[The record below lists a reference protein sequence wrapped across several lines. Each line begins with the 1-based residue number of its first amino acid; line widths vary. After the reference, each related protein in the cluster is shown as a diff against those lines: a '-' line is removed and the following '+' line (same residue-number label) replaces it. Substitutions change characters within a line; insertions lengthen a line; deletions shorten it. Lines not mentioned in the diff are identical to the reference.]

1 MITYRRL
8 LISDISFIDKL
19 ILDEKKNYEIFL
31 KIGWSTKQI
40 LNQLNK
46 NTNFSFGIFFNN
58 SLISFILG
66 DLFNI
71 EKISEY
77 EILLL
82 YVVKE
87 HRSKGFGTK
96 LLQKIEEKN
105 YCLKKI
111 YLEVS
116 ENNLEGIYF
125 YKKMNFKKIYKRKNY
140 FSLQD
145 KKNNAFVMLK
155 NYWYEKK

>member
-1 MITYRRL
+1 MINYRKLSIKDIDSIDR
-8 LISDISFIDKL
+8 LISV
-19 ILDEKKNYEIFL
+19 EKNNYKEFL
-31 KIGWSTKQI
+31 KMGWSTSQI

-46 NTNFSFGIFFNN
+46 NTNFSFGSFFND

-82 YVVKE
+82 YVCKDF
-87 HRSKGFGTK
+87 RNKGLGIN
-96 LLQKIEEKN
+96 LLKKIEGN
-105 YCLKKI
+105 NNFLKKI

-116 ENNLEGIYF
+116 ENNLEGISF
-125 YKKMNFKKIYKRKNY
+125 YKKMNFKIISKRKNY
-140 FSLQD
+140 FLVQD
-145 KKNNAFVMLK
+145 KKIDALMMLK
-155 NYWYEKK
+155 NY

>member
-1 MITYRRL
+1 MITCHKL
-8 LISDISFIDKL
+8 QINDIDFIDKL
-19 ILDEKKNYEIFL
+19 ILVEKHNYEEFL
-31 KIGWSTKQI
+31 RIGWSTKQI

-46 NTNFSFGIFFNN
+46 NTNFSFGIFSNN

-82 YVVKE
+82 YVCKNF
-87 HRSKGFGTK
+87 RNKGLGKK
-96 LLQKIEEKN
+96 LIRKIEKN
-105 YCLKKI
+105 NSSLKKI

-116 ENNLEGIYF
+116 ENNLKGISF
-125 YKKMNFKKIYKRKNY
+125 YKKINFKKIYKRKNY
-140 FSLQD
+140 FSLID

-155 NYWYEKK
+155 NY

>member
-1 MITYRRL
+1 MITCRRL
-8 LISDISFIDKL
+8 FISDISFLDNL
-19 ILDEKKNYEIFL
+19 ILDEKNNYEEFL

-46 NTNFSFGIFFNN
+46 NTNFSFGIFSNN
-58 SLISFILG
+58 SLISLILG

-87 HRSKGFGTK
+87 HRSKRLGTK
-96 LLQKIEEKN
+96 LLQKIKEKN
-105 YCLKKI
+105 NCLKKI

-116 ENNLEGIYF
+116 EKNLEGISF
-125 YKKMNFKKIYKRKNY
+125 YKTKTLL
-140 FSLQD
+140 S
-145 KKNNAFVMLK
+145 
-155 NYWYEKK
+155 

>member
-8 LISDISFIDKL
+8 LISDIDFIDKL
-19 ILDEKKNYEIFL
+19 ILDEKNNYEEFL
-31 KIGWSTKQI
+31 KMGWSTKQI
-40 LNQLNK
+40 KNQLNK
-46 NTNFSFGIFFNN
+46 NINLSFGGFYNN
-58 SLISFILG
+58 SLVSFILG

-87 HRSKGFGTK
+87 HRSKRLGTK
-96 LLQKIEEKN
+96 LLQKIKEKN
-105 YCLKKI
+105 NCLKKI

-116 ENNLEGIYF
+116 EKNLEGISF
-125 YKKMNFKKIYKRKNY
+125 YKKMNFKKIYERKNY

-155 NYWYEKK
+155 NY